1 MIHFLLIKV
10 NNTNISE
17 KTMSRKEPDGTKHNK
32 KSRRK
37 EQKKRNTYSQK
48 RVRMVQVLQ
57 EKRKS
62 KKVSNKKE
70 KIYESN

>member
-1 MIHFLLIKV
+1 
-10 NNTNISE
+10 
-17 KTMSRKEPDGTKHNK
+17 MSRKEPDGTKHNK

-37 EQKKRNTYSQK
+37 EKQNRNVYSQK

-62 KKVSNKKE
+62 TSMGR
-70 KIYESN
+70 

>member
-1 MIHFLLIKV
+1 
-10 NNTNISE
+10 
-17 KTMSRKEPDGTKHNK
+17 MSRKEPDGTKHNK

-37 EQKKRNTYSQK
+37 EKQNRNVYSQK

-62 KKVSNKKE
+62 KKISHNQE
-70 KIYESN
+70 KPADSS

>member
-1 MIHFLLIKV
+1 
-10 NNTNISE
+10 
-17 KTMSRKEPDGTKHNK
+17 MSRKEPDGTKHNK

-37 EQKKRNTYSQK
+37 EQKKRNIYSQK

-62 KKVSNKKE
+62 KKVSNNKE

>member
-1 MIHFLLIKV
+1 VFLLITV
-10 NNTNISE
+10 NNRNISE

-32 KSRRK
+32 KSRMK

-70 KIYESN
+70 KINE

>member
-1 MIHFLLIKV
+1 
-10 NNTNISE
+10 
-17 KTMSRKEPDGTKHNK
+17 MSRKEADGTKHNK
-32 KSRRK
+32 KSRKK
-37 EQKKRNTYSQK
+37 EKQNRNVYSQK

>member
-1 MIHFLLIKV
+1 
-10 NNTNISE
+10 
-17 KTMSRKEPDGTKHNK
+17 MSRKEPDGTKHNEK
-32 KSRRK
+32 TRRK
-37 EQKKRNTYSQK
+37 EQKKRKSYSQK

>member
-1 MIHFLLIKV
+1 
-10 NNTNISE
+10 
-17 KTMSRKEPDGTKHNK
+17 MSRKEPDGTKHNK

-37 EQKKRNTYSQK
+37 EKQNRNVYSQK